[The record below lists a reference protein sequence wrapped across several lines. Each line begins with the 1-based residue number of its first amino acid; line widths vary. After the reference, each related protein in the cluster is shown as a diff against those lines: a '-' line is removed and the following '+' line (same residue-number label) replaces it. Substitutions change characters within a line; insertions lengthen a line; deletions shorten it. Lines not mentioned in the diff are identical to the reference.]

1 MEKKRLEIKF
11 SHSNTLNVMKILV
24 PFDHITSVLSM
35 GEVGVDVGIHEVSN
49 HDLLEFIRASQAELA
64 ARGFV
69 KAADKMA
76 PELQFRSPNCGHQ
89 GPGTLGCKVC
99 EDKAADKPV
108 VMTPAE
114 WAKL

>member
-11 SHSNTLNVMKILV
+11 SHPNTLNVMKILV

-69 KAADKMA
+69 N
-76 PELQFRSPNCGHQ
+76 S
-89 GPGTLGCKVC
+89 
-99 EDKAADKPV
+99 KAADKPG

>member
-11 SHSNTLNVMKILV
+11 SHLNTLNVMVLHA
-24 PFDHITSVLSM
+24 PADRITSILNM
-35 GEVGVDVGIHEVSN
+35 GDLGSDIRVHATSN
-49 HDLLEFIRASQAELA
+49 HDLLEIIRASQAELA